1 MQESTSLAVIS
12 RYMTDN
18 IRTAM
23 KKCVNINNLTEIRL
37 RSGRAVSLVYPDGN
51 KFLTRSGN
59 VSSSDRDCIISSAA
73 DIKQIVSS
81 LSHYSIHS
89 CGKELKNGYFV
100 MENGVR
106 VGISGVYSE
115 TGVINTF
122 TGLNFR
128 ISREVRGCSDEIF
141 RKLGFADI
149 LVCGKVNS
157 GKTTVL
163 RDLCRN
169 YGNNYKV
176 SLIDERNEISAVSF
190 GRITNDVGIFTDI
203 LSGCS
208 RADGINSALRT
219 LSPDIIICDEIST
232 ESDADAI
239 LSANGCGIK
248 FIASIHAEN
257 YESLRRREIFSRL
270 GGIFQYAVFL
280 GGSMSSIREIRRL

>member
-12 RYMTDN
+12 RYMTEN
-18 IRTAM
+18 IRAAM
-23 KKCVNINNLTEIRL
+23 KKCVNTNNLTEIRL
-37 RSGRAVSLVYPDGN
+37 RSGRAVSFVYPDGN
-51 KFLTRSGN
+51 KFLTHSGN
-59 VSSSDRDCIISSAA
+59 VSSSDRECIISSAA

-128 ISREVRGCSDEIF
+128 ISREVKGCSDEIF
-141 RKLGFADI
+141 RKLGFTDI
-149 LVCGKVNS
+149 LICGKVNS

-190 GRITNDVGIFTDI
+190 GRITNDVGLFTDI
-203 LSGCS
+203 LSGCG

-248 FIASIHAEN
+248 FIASLHAEN
-257 YESLRRREIFSRL
+257 YESLCRREVFSRL
-270 GGIFQYAVFL
+270 KNIFRYAVFL
-280 GGSMSSIREIRRL
+280 GDSMGRIREIRRL

>member
-1 MQESTSLAVIS
+1 MQEGTSFAVIS
-12 RYMTDN
+12 RYMTEN
-18 IRTAM
+18 IRQAM
-23 KKCVNINNLTEIRL
+23 KKCTNIKNLTEIRI
-37 RSGRAVSLVYPDGN
+37 RSGRAVSFVCPNGN
-51 KFLTRSGN
+51 KFLTNSGILTQALGN
-59 VSSSDRDCIISSAA
+59 DCIVTTAS

-89 CGKELKNGYFV
+89 CGKELRNGYFV

-115 TGVINTF
+115 TGIISTF

-128 ISREVRGCSDEIF
+128 IAREVKGCSDEIF

-149 LVCGKVNS
+149 LICGRVNS
-157 GKTTVL
+157 GKTTIL

-169 YGNNYKV
+169 YGNSFKV

-190 GRITNDVGIFTDI
+190 GRITNDVGLFTDI
-203 LSGCS
+203 LSGCRRS
-208 RADGINSALRT
+208 EGINSALRT
-219 LSPDIIICDEIST
+219 LSPDIVICDEIST
-232 ESDADAI
+232 DSDADAI

-257 YESLRRREIFSRL
+257 YESLCRREIFSRIKN
-270 GGIFQYAVFL
+270 IFEYAVFL
-280 GGSMSSIREIRRL
+280 GNLGEVREIRRL